1 MAAYQPDRG
10 DFVFV
15 ECTPSAGREQDG
27 RRPALVLSPQRFNIA
42 TGFILACP
50 ITNQGKGSPFD
61 VPIPRGAKI
70 SGFIMVDRLK
80 SMDWVARNAT
90 LHSKAPQD
98 VIDEVLA
105 RIEAILGI
113 G

>member
-1 MAAYQPDRG
+1 
-10 DFVFV
+10 
-15 ECTPSAGREQDG
+15 
-27 RRPALVLSPQRFNIA
+27 
-42 TGFILACP
+42 
-50 ITNQGKGSPFD
+50 
-61 VPIPRGAKI
+61 
-70 SGFIMVDRLK
+70 MVDRLK